1 MQVIIGL
8 GNPGSQYAATRHN
21 MGFMALERVSRRL
34 GIPVEKKGFAGLYG
48 KGVAAGKPVLL
59 AQPMTYMNESG
70 QCVGQIVRYFH
81 VDLRDVLVVY
91 DDIDL
96 PCGKLRMRLSGS
108 AGTHNGMRSIVAH
121 LGDTGFPRLRVGV
134 GRPRPGGD
142 LIQFVLG
149 TPGAEERALL
159 APALDRAAETAEAW
173 VCQGAEAA
181 MQLANQTMQPEGGGE
196 A

>member
-21 MGFMALERVSRRL
+21 MGFMALERISRRL
-34 GIPVEKKGFAGLYG
+34 GIPVEKKGFSGLYG

-59 AQPMTYMNESG
+59 VQPMTFMNESG
-70 QCVGQIVRYFH
+70 LCVGQIVRYFH
-81 VDLRDVLVVY
+81 VDLQDVLVIY

-121 LGDTGFPRLRVGV
+121 LGEGGFPRLRVGV
-134 GRPRPGGD
+134 GRPHPGGD

-149 TPGAEERALL
+149 TPGGEERVLL

-181 MQLANQTMQPEGGGE
+181 MQLANRATQPEGDGD